1 MEDPRINEQD
11 PNPNPESGAVAL
23 LDLSSG
29 GAAIPR
35 PFCRCADDPILRC
48 QHHFGDGI
56 KIWWTLEEDG
66 HPSKRLALP
75 GEYHYP
81 HDQYRLVFK
90 EDCEV
95 GRRSGSR
102 ATRGIHPQFLT
113 PRLQRHLFE
122 GAEHECPHGCLC
134 KVQVP
139 HPKGITPWRSH
150 G

>member
-1 MEDPRINEQD
+1 MSKIL
-11 PNPNPESGAVAL
+11 NPTLSLARWPCWVFPAGA
-23 LDLSSG
+23 
-29 GAAIPR
+29 R
-35 PFCRCADDPILRC
+35 PYPDTFVDVLTTPFYGVTIILV
-48 QHHFGDGI
+48 DGI
-56 KIWWTLEEDG
+56 EIWWTLGEDG
-66 HPSKRLALP
+66 HPDKRLALP

-102 ATRGIHPQFLT
+102 ATRGIHPQYLT

-139 HPKGITPWRSH
+139 HPKGITP
-150 G
+150 